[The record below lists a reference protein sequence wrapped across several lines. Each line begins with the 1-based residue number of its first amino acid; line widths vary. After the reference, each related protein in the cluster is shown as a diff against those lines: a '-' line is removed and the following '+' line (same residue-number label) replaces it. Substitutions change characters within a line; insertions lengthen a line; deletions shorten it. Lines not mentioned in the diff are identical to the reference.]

1 MVILSGDHLA
11 KSFGERTLFSDVNFT
26 VQNQERIGFVGAN
39 GTGKTTLL
47 NIITGREEADAGG
60 LSRVSGLTVGYLAQ
74 HVCADSARTCL
85 DETLQVFAP
94 LLELEAAVEQAAR
107 ALDTDHSAAAIEK
120 HADLS
125 ERFQRDGGLTFRART
140 RSALLGLGFR
150 ESELELPVSALS
162 GGQKSKIGLA
172 RLLLSAPGLML
183 LDEPTNHLDI
193 PSVEWL
199 EDFLLNCPS
208 ACIIVS
214 HDRYFLDKVTNRT
227 FELENGRLTA
237 SDGNYTRFL
246 ELKAQRR
253 AAQEKQYENTIR
265 EIKRI
270 EGIIA
275 QQRQWNREKNI
286 KTAESKQKQ
295 VDRLTATLDKPD
307 KELEEIRFQFKIK
320 KESGGD
326 VLTVREL
333 SKSFPGRTLYEH
345 VDLDIKKR
353 ERVFLI
359 GGNGCG
365 KTTLLKQIL
374 AEAGREESGVRLGA
388 GVSVGYFD
396 QTGGTLHPGKT
407 ALDEIWDAYPKMTQ
421 TAVRNA
427 LAVFLFKGEDVF
439 KRVSELSG
447 GERARVALCK
457 LMLAGDNLLLLDE
470 PTNHLDL
477 YAREA
482 LEQAL
487 LAYPGS
493 LLVVSHDRYFIN
505 KLAHKV
511 CCLTPSGLETY
522 LGDYDR
528 YLALRRP
535 AETAAALKK
544 EMGAGGRQYKERK
557 QQESELRRLRGA
569 VGRCEEKIA
578 AAEAQLDSLQ
588 NALADPAVSADYEKA
603 MELTGKIAQVNE
615 MLEGL
620 MQEWDDSVQKLEKM
634 EASVE

>member
-11 KSFGERTLFSDVNFT
+11 KSFGERTLFSDVSFT

-39 GTGKTTLL
+39 GTGKTTLI
-47 NIITGREEADAGG
+47 NIVIGREEADAGG

-74 HVCADSARTCL
+74 HACADSPRTCL
-85 DETLQVFAP
+85 QETLTVFQP
-94 LLELEAAVEQAAR
+94 LIELEAELEAA
-107 ALDTDHSAAAIEK
+107 ALRLETDHSAQAIEA
-120 HADLS
+120 HTRLND
-125 ERFQRDGGLTFRART
+125 RFQLEGGLTFRART
-140 RSALLGLGFR
+140 RSALMGLGFT
-150 ESELELPVSALS
+150 ESELTLPVSALS

-227 FELENGRLTA
+227 FELEHGKLTA
-237 SDGNYTRFL
+237 CDGNYSRFL
-246 ELKAQRR
+246 ELKAERR
-253 AAQEKQYENTIR
+253 AAQQKQYDTTIK

-295 VDRLTATLDKPD
+295 VDRLTATLDKPEN
-307 KELEEIRFQFKIK
+307 ELEGIRFQFDIK
-320 KESGGD
+320 KTSGND
-326 VLTVREL
+326 VLEVRDLSTV
-333 SKSFPGRTLYEH
+333 FPGRVLYENAC
-345 VDLDIKKR
+345 LDIKR
-353 ERVFLI
+353 GERVFLI

-374 AEAGREESGVRLGA
+374 SEAGREESGVRLGSC
-388 GVSVGYFD
+388 VSVGYFD
-396 QTGGTLHPGKT
+396 QTGAALHPEKT
-407 ALDEIWDAYPKMTQ
+407 AIDEIWDAYPKMTQ
-421 TAVRNA
+421 TQVRNA

-482 LEQAL
+482 LEEAL
-487 LAYPGS
+487 TAYPGS
-493 LLVVSHDRYFIN
+493 LLAVSHDRYFIN

-511 CCLTPSGLETY
+511 CRLTQTGLETY
-522 LGDYDR
+522 AGDYDR
-528 YLALRRP
+528 FLSLSRREEEP
-535 AETAAALKK
+535 AAVKK
-544 EMGAGGRQYKERK
+544 TMGAGGRQYKERK
-557 QQESELRRLRGA
+557 QQEAELRRLRGT
-569 VGRCEEKIA
+569 VGRCEEKVS
-578 AAEAQLDSLQ
+578 AAEAEIESLQ
-588 NALADPAVSADYEKA
+588 LTLSDPAVAADYEKT
-603 MELTGKIAQVNE
+603 MELTVRIAAVNE
-615 MLEGL
+615 ELEGL
-620 MQEWDDSVQKLEKM
+620 MEEWDQAVRRLEEWEAGM
-634 EASVE
+634 E

>member
-94 LLELEAAVEQAAR
+94 LMELEAAVEQAAR

-227 FELENGRLTA
+227 FELENGRLTI
-237 SDGNYTRFL
+237 SDGNYSRFL

-253 AAQEKQYENTIR
+253 AAQAKQYENTIR

-396 QTGGTLHPGKT
+396 QTGGTLHPEKT

-421 TAVRNA
+421 TEVRNA

>member
-60 LSRVSGLTVGYLAQ
+60 LARVSGLTVGYLAQ

-94 LLELEAAVEQAAR
+94 LMELEAAVEQAAR

-227 FELENGRLTA
+227 FELENGRLTI
-237 SDGNYTRFL
+237 SDGNYSRFL

-253 AAQEKQYENTIR
+253 AAQAKQYENTIR

-535 AETAAALKK
+535 AETAAAPKK

-588 NALADPAVSADYEKA
+588 NSLADPAVSADYEKT

>member
-11 KSFGERTLFSDVNFT
+11 KSYGERTLFSDVHFT

-39 GTGKTTLL
+39 GTGKTTLM
-47 NIITGREEADAGG
+47 NIITGKDEPDAGG
-60 LSRVSGLTVGYLAQ
+60 LSRVSGLRVGYLAQ
-74 HVCADSARTCL
+74 HACADSPRTCFA
-85 DETLQVFAP
+85 ETLSVFEP
-94 LLELEAAVEQAAR
+94 LTHLEEELERAALRLE
-107 ALDTDHSAAAIEK
+107 TDHSTAAIES
-120 HADLS
+120 HAALND
-125 ERFQRDGGLTFRART
+125 RFQRDGGLTYRART
-140 RSALLGLGFR
+140 RSALMGLGFL
-150 ESELELPVSALS
+150 EHELELPVSALS

-172 RLLLSAPGLML
+172 RLLLSAPDLML

-199 EDFLLNCPS
+199 EDFLNGCPS

-227 FELENGRLTA
+227 FELEHGRLTCC
-237 SDGNYTRFL
+237 DGNYTRFL
-246 ELKAQRR
+246 ELKAEQR
-253 AAQEKQYENTIR
+253 AAKQKQYETTMK

-295 VDRLTATLDKPD
+295 VDRLAATLDKPEN
-307 KELEEIRFQFKIK
+307 ELETIRFQFDIK
-320 KESGGD
+320 KGGGND
-326 VLTVREL
+326 VLDVRGL
-333 SKSFPGRTLYEH
+333 SMAFPGRTLYENAS
-345 VDLDIKKR
+345 LDIKKG

-374 AEAGREESGVRLGA
+374 EESKREDGRVRLGSL
-388 GVSVGYFD
+388 VSVGYFD
-396 QTGGTLHPGKT
+396 QTGATLHPEKT
-407 ALDEIWDAYPKMTQ
+407 AIDEIWDAYPKMTQ
-421 TAVRNA
+421 TEVRNA

-482 LEQAL
+482 LEGAL

-493 LLVVSHDRYFIN
+493 LLIVSHDRYFIN
-505 KLAHKV
+505 RLADKV
-511 CCLTPSGLETY
+511 CSLTPSGVETY
-522 LGDYDR
+522 VGDYDR
-528 YLALRRP
+528 YLALRQP
-535 AETAAALKK
+535 AEEAATVKK
-544 EMGAGGRQYKERK
+544 AMGAGGRQYKERK
-557 QQESELRRLRGA
+557 QQEAELRRLRGA
-569 VGRCEEKIA
+569 VKRCEDKIA
-578 AAEAQLDSLQ
+578 QAEAEIDALQ
-588 NALADPAVSADYEKA
+588 QGLSDPEVSADYEQA
-603 MELTGKIAQVNE
+603 MELTAGIAAVNE
-615 MLEGL
+615 KLERL
-620 MQEWDDSVQKLEKM
+620 MAEWDDSVRQLEEM

>member
-94 LLELEAAVEQAAR
+94 LMELEAAVEQAAR

-253 AAQEKQYENTIR
+253 AAQVKQYENTIR

-320 KESGGD
+320 KESGSD

-333 SKSFPGRTLYEH
+333 SKSFPGRTLYEG

-396 QTGGTLHPGKT
+396 QTGGTLHPEKT

-421 TAVRNA
+421 TEVRSA

-511 CCLTPSGLETY
+511 CCLTPAGLETY

-535 AETAAALKK
+535 AEAAAAPKK

-578 AAEAQLDSLQ
+578 AAEAQLDALQ
-588 NALADPAVSADYEKA
+588 EALSDPAVSADYEKT
-603 MELTGKIAQVNE
+603 MELTGQIARVNE
-615 MLEGL
+615 TLEEL

>member
-237 SDGNYTRFL
+237 SNGNYTRFL
-246 ELKAQRR
+246 DLKAERR

-286 KTAESKQKQ
+286 RTAESKQKQ

-307 KELEEIRFQFKIK
+307 RELEEIRFQFKIK
-320 KESGGD
+320 KESGSD

-333 SKSFPGRTLYEH
+333 SKSFPGRTLYEG

-396 QTGGTLHPGKT
+396 QTGGTLHPEKT

-421 TAVRNA
+421 TEVRNA

-535 AETAAALKK
+535 AETAAVPKK

-557 QQESELRRLRGA
+557 QLESELRRLRGA

-588 NALADPAVSADYEKA
+588 NSLADPAVSADYEKT